1 MRNWIIL
8 HPTSSFFIIGDPHSS
23 ESFLIMICF
32 TSWSVSHYNDLW
44 QNPPWRRTSI
54 VLHPVDLRKL
64 CLFQIL
70 LWENPL
76 WYSWEKS
83 LWDFWENS
91 LWDLWPVNWPL
102 REKVAWVGW
111 GVLGIIRSRLL
122 ICGTFVDSSGKAH
135 FSHFHRWKSH
145 WLHLAME
152 ISFNKYLDKNGN
164 TYIWMGGFMVLF
176 LNVRHVWCAAK
187 YTHILWTYIAN
198 HRISVCTLPGQ
209 EH

>member
-8 HPTSSFFIIGDPHSS
+8 HPTSMAI
-23 ESFLIMICF
+23 LIPQNHF
-32 TSWSVSHYNDLW
+32 SLWSVSHYDLL

-76 WYSWEKS
+76 WDFWEKS
-83 LWDFWENS
+83 LWYFWKNS
-91 LWDLWPVNWPL
+91 LWDLRPVNWPL
-102 REKVAWVGW
+102 REKVARVGVR
-111 GVLGIIRSRLL
+111 VLGIIRSRLL

-187 YTHILWTYIAN
+187 YTHILWTYI
-198 HRISVCTLPGQ
+198 G
-209 EH
+209 